1 QVVRWNRYERRGEQ
15 YGEFAKVD
23 NPAIGSTL
31 YYYLKGEPKA
41 VQLIK
46 DLEGTLIQELAGNAK
61 KGLQKASWN
70 LTKRAD
76 PAPQGAGPGGGGMRR
91 GGRINLVDSG
101 VYKVTL
107 NVDGKDIAT
116 KTIKV
121 SPDPNFK

>member
-1 QVVRWNRYERRGEQ
+1 MSVRS

-23 NPAIGSTL
+23 NPVVGSTL

-41 VQLIK
+41 VKLVIK

-61 KGLQKASWN
+61 KGLQKATWN
-70 LTKRAD
+70 LTKRVEPSQPGA
-76 PAPQGAGPGGGGMRR
+76 APGGGMRR
-91 GGRINLVDSG
+91 GRMNMVDFG
-101 VYKVTL
+101 LYKVTL

-121 SPDPNFK
+121 SPDPLGN